1 MEMLFEHSTYN
12 ISFALV
18 AFDEGF
24 DVYVAH
30 PDDETVLLKS
40 TEEIEDADG
49 HLFVVVKTYKELM

>member
-40 TEEIEDADG
+40 TEEIEDA
-49 HLFVVVKTYKELM
+49 Y